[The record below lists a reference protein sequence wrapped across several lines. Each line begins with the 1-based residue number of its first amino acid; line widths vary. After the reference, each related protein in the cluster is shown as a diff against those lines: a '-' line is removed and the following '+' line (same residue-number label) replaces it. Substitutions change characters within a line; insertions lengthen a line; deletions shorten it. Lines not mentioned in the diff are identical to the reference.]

1 MHAHKRSLI
10 LQCELGGVD
19 FPADEQYSKHK
30 RQFAQDKAK
39 MLSASHR
46 LIRCVIDC
54 QIHLQDAVTVRHAL
68 ELATSFGARVWD
80 NSPYQMKQIAQ
91 IGLVAIRKLAMGGI
105 NSIEAL
111 EAAEPHRIEMLMSK
125 NPPFGTKLLANLRD
139 FPKLRVSVKMMGK
152 VKRTSSTK
160 REQLLNKVQD
170 CSRGRSGTIKIKAEC
185 GFMNDTVPMFFHRR
199 PVYIC
204 LLTERSD
211 GFLVDF
217 RRIR

>member
-1 MHAHKRSLI
+1 M
-10 LQCELGGVD
+10 E
-19 FPADEQYSKHK
+19 FPADEQYVKHK
-30 RQFAQDKAK
+30 RQFNQDKAS
-39 MLSASHR
+39 LFLATHR
-46 LIRCVIDC
+46 LICCVIDC

-68 ELATSFGARVWD
+68 ELASSFGARVWD

-105 NSIEAL
+105 SSIEAL

-125 NPPFGTKLLANLRD
+125 NPPYGNKLLANLRD
-139 FPKLRVSVKMMGK
+139 FPKLRVSIKMMGK
-152 VKRTSSTK
+152 VKPTSSTI
-160 REQLLNKVQD
+160 REQLLNTIQG
-170 CSRGRSGTIKIKAEC
+170 STRGRPATIKIKVEC

-199 PVYIC
+199 PIYIC